1 MSSTLQLHHLRGDSR
16 PPGSTFWQ
24 RAARSA
30 PLTQVARGFLPP
42 HLLLL
47 CSMFSVQ
54 LGAALAKSLFPAL
67 GATGTVFLRLIFA
80 SLLLLLVWR
89 PRLRDY
95 TRRDFGL
102 VVLFGLCIAGLNGF
116 FYASIARIPLG
127 IAATLEFVGPL
138 GVALAS
144 SRRLPDLFWA
154 LLGAAGVMLLA
165 PIQGMSIDLVGV
177 GLALLAAGC
186 WAAYILLS
194 VRVGRRFPGG
204 TGLAL
209 GMSVGAIALA
219 PLGMT
224 RLTVAWHDP
233 SLLLIG
239 AGVALLSSVI
249 PFSLELEALRRLPAR
264 IFSVLLSLE
273 PVVGALVGLVVLG
286 QTVGLR
292 AILAMALIVIAS
304 GGVSFGRKGDA

>member
-1 MSSTLQLHHLRGDSR
+1 MSSTLQLQHLRGDPR
-16 PPGSTFWQ
+16 PPGSVPRH

-30 PLTQVARGFLPP
+30 PLTPVARGFLPP

-54 LGAALAKSLFPAL
+54 LGSALATSLFPAL
-67 GATGTVFLRLIFA
+67 GSTGTVFLRLTVA

-95 TRRDFGL
+95 TRRDVGL

-127 IAATLEFVGPL
+127 IAVTLEFVGPL
-138 GVALAS
+138 AVALAS
-144 SRRLPDLFWA
+144 SRRLPDLCWA
-154 LLGAAGVMLLA
+154 LLAAAGIILLA
-165 PIQGMSIDLVGV
+165 PIQGTSIDLVGV
-177 GLALLAAGC
+177 GLALVAAGC

-194 VRVGRRFPGG
+194 VRVGRVFPGG

-209 GMSVGAIALA
+209 GMSVGAMALA
-219 PLGMT
+219 PFGMA
-224 RLTVAWHDP
+224 RLTAVWHDP

-273 PVVGALVGLVVLG
+273 PVLAALIGLVVLG

-292 AILAMALIVIAS
+292 AIVSMALIVFAS
-304 GGVSFGRKGDA
+304 GGVSFSRKGDA